1 MIPIVDRARAE
12 SIAPIWRM
20 PFRPFF
26 WGAALWSMVALVIW
40 QGQLFGWQMPA
51 FRMGVVWHSHEMLF
65 GFAATVVV
73 GFLGTAMQTW
83 TGIPS
88 PKGTQLIALVGLWLL
103 ARLGYLLAAVPIWMP
118 VIAEV
123 SFFLFSAFLLGARV
137 LRTKQ
142 WRNMFVLPAMLMF
155 AALSASHWLLP
166 GAQSRIALLALL
178 LVTAIILI
186 IGGRVIPFFTARRFH
201 LSPRDKIPAV
211 EWGTHIA
218 AVGLLLSVAVG
229 LPQMVWAFFAV
240 SLGIFQVIRV
250 VRWHPTKIWAEPMVW
265 SLHVSYWLVILG
277 CFLAALAW
285 SQIAPSWQSPA
296 LHAFAVGGI
305 GGLILSMTSR
315 VSLGHTGRIL
325 KAPRLM
331 PLAFMALA
339 LSALARVF
347 WAPAPSGLLAA
358 IIAWVVGYTLFLL
371 YYTPVLFQPRVD
383 GHPG

>member
-40 QGQLFGWQMPA
+40 QGQLSGWQMPA

-240 SLGIFQVIRV
+240 SLGILQVIRV

>member
-142 WRNMFVLPAMLMF
+142 WRNMFVLPAILMF

-240 SLGIFQVIRV
+240 SLGILQVIRV

>member
-240 SLGIFQVIRV
+240 SLGILQVIRV

>member
-103 ARLGYLLAAVPIWMP
+103 ARLGYLLVAVPIWMP

-240 SLGIFQVIRV
+240 SLGILQVIRV

-383 GHPG
+383 GHRG

>member
-40 QGQLFGWQMPA
+40 QGQLSGWQMPA

-240 SLGIFQVIRV
+240 SLGILQVIRV

-325 KAPRLM
+325 KVPRLM

>member
-26 WGAALWSMVALVIW
+26 WGAALWSMLALLIW
-40 QGQLFGWQMPA
+40 QGQLLGWQMPA
-51 FRMGVVWHSHEMLF
+51 LRAGVVWHSHEMLF

-88 PKGTQLIALVGLWLL
+88 PKGGQLMGLVGLWLL
-103 ARLGYLLAAVPIWMP
+103 ARLGYLLAAVPIWVP

-166 GAQSRIALLALL
+166 AAQSRIALLALL
-178 LVTAIILI
+178 LVTAIILV

-201 LSPRDKIPAV
+201 MSPRDKLPAV

-218 AVGLLLSVAVG
+218 VLGLLLSVAIG
-229 LPQMVWAFFAV
+229 LPKIVWAFFV
-240 SLGIFQVIRV
+240 FSLGVLQVIRV
-250 VRWHPTKIWAEPMVW
+250 LRWHPTKIWAEPMVW

-285 SQIAPSWQSPA
+285 SHIAPSWQSPA

-315 VSLGHTGRIL
+315 VSLGHTGRVL
-325 KAPRLM
+325 QAPRWM
-331 PLAFMALA
+331 PLAFVALA

-347 WAPAPSGLLAA
+347 WAPAPSGFLAA

>member
-240 SLGIFQVIRV
+240 SLGILQVVRV